1 MHIKNPFNLIIGLSL
16 YAHLFNYLVMKK
28 IIWGIS
34 LVILF
39 CIAFSFLFIRN
50 KIELTGSKKLN
61 IPATA
66 SERGLMNFN
75 KWSNWWMNTDGSSDF
90 KFLNPQKS
98 ISENGFPVIQFEL
111 IYNGNGNKI
120 PCLLEI
126 KPVTNDSS
134 ALYFYTA
141 IIDSSFSPIK
151 RFQHFFD
158 ALTLKKTLDK
168 QLESAA
174 AFCTNTSNIYDFKIV
189 QAKVKDSTL
198 VSSKMVTKDTPS
210 IAVVYNMIDALEN
223 YIKLHN
229 GEIRNAPMLN
239 ITRLDTAHV
248 HTMVAFPLLKDI
260 PSTPDFTVKK
270 MILGNILETVAIG
283 DNKTIANGLESL
295 KNYAKDYNKL
305 SPAIPFQSLLSNR
318 LQQKDSSKWE
328 TRLSFP
334 IY

>member
-1 MHIKNPFNLIIGLSL
+1 MKIFISGI
-16 YAHLFNYLVMKK
+16 AIVLVA
-28 IIWGIS
+28 
-34 LVILF
+34 L
-39 CIAFSFLFIRN
+39 FSFSVLFIRN
-50 KIELTGSKKLN
+50 KIELTGSKKIH
-61 IPATA
+61 IPVAA
-66 SERGLMNFN
+66 AERGLMNFN
-75 KWSNWWMNTDGSSDF
+75 KWNNWWFNTNVSKNF
-90 KFLNPQKS
+90 KFLNPVKS
-98 ISENGFPVIQFEL
+98 ISEDGFPVIQFDL
-111 IYNGNGNKI
+111 SYNNIKL
-120 PCLLEI
+120 PCLIEI
-126 KPVTNDSS
+126 KPVTTDSS

-141 IIDSSFSPIK
+141 IVDSSFSPIK

-210 IAVVYNMIDALEN
+210 IVVVYNMIDALEN

-260 PSTPDFTVKK
+260 PSTPDYTVKK